1 MPIKEFQARVGLE
14 LMGRMAECY
23 GGRRREVVQAR
34 QKERR
39 ANNGKDLDLSP
50 QDQARPASRGDQL
63 LNGFTF

>member
-39 ANNGKDLDLSP
+39 ANKREIVFLMTLVYV
-50 QDQARPASRGDQL
+50 QSR
-63 LNGFTF
+63 NR